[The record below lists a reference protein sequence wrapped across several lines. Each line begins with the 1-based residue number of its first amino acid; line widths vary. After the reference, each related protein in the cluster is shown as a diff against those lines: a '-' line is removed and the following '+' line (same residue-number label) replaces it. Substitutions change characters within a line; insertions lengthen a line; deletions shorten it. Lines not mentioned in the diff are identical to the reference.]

1 LSKAKL
7 AFAEQGFNVELYWE
21 NQSPEDTLSLIP
33 TSAITGEGMSDLIT
47 NLIRMGQTQER
58 EKLTERDVFECTVLE
73 VKVIEGHGT
82 TIDVVLVNGLL
93 KVGDTIVVSGL
104 NGPI

>member
-1 LSKAKL
+1 MAKNDTNTRDTLESQQDYAKSHFADQLSKAKL

-47 NLIRMGQTQER
+47 NLIRMGQT
-58 EKLTERDVFECTVLE
+58 
-73 VKVIEGHGT
+73 
-82 TIDVVLVNGLL
+82 
-93 KVGDTIVVSGL
+93 
-104 NGPI
+104 